1 MGQAGSDTGTQNQN
15 DNDTK
20 TTGAGSTDD
29 TGNQNQDGADDKNK
43 STQDDDLSGLKK
55 ALAATRKER
64 DELAKAKRD
73 AELAKLPELERAKTE
88 VAELTKENDR
98 LTTENLRMKIGMQLG
113 LPWNIAKRI
122 TGDDEQAMREDAADL
137 LKNFKHDESSK
148 DNGASDKDKVNR
160 KPPTNDARKTGS
172 TGKQDMNFLLRR
184 AAGRG

>member
-1 MGQAGSDTGTQNQN
+1 MGQGDSDSGNQNQTG
-15 DNDTK
+15 DDTTK

-29 TGNQNQDGADDKNK
+29 SGNQNQDGTDKGK

-55 ALAATRKER
+55 ALAAARKER
-64 DELAKAKRD
+64 DELAKQKRD
-73 AELAKLPELERAKTE
+73 AELAKLPELERAKAE
-88 VAELTKENDR
+88 AAELAKENDS
-98 LTTENLRMKIGMQLG
+98 LKTENLRMKIGMQLG

-137 LKNFKHDESSK
+137 LKDFKHDQSSK
-148 DNGASDKDKVNR
+148 DSGSDKDKVNR
-160 KPPTNDARKTGS
+160 KPPTNDARKTGG